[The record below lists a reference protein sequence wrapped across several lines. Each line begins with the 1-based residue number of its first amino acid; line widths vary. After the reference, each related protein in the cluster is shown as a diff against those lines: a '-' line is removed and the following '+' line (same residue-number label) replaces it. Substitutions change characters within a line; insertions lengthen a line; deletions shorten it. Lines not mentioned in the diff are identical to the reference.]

1 MPKEKVKKIKL
12 NQTLELFFRQK
23 LIDKLI
29 FSNIST
35 RMSSL
40 ESKLTTTLLNS

>member
-29 FSNIST
+29 I
-35 RMSSL
+35 
-40 ESKLTTTLLNS
+40 KLFKYFNQNVFP